1 MTTDELLPLF
11 PLDVVLFPGTKLPLH
26 IFEPRYRL
34 LIGEAIEGHSE
45 FGIILV
51 RESKLAPF
59 GCTAMV
65 ERVTKRHD
73 DGRFDI
79 DTRGRRR
86 FQALEL
92 NTSLPYLQ
100 ARVEYFD
107 DDVRASVDR
116 AQVEKIEDLARRLA
130 GLVGIDEPQ
139 PLDPSLPQPSF
150 HIAHA
155 LPLDPDFKQ
164 RLLARRSEKE
174 RLDDLLGG
182 LPELIE
188 HVESTQRRKLMIGT
202 NEHVPSHG

>member
-11 PLDVVLFPGTKLPLH
+11 PLDVVLFPGTQLSLH

-34 LIGEAIEGHSE
+34 LIREAIEGYSE
-45 FGIILV
+45 FGVILM

-59 GCTAMV
+59 GCTAIV
-65 ERVTKRHD
+65 ERVTKRHE

-92 NTSLPYLQ
+92 NTSLPYLR
-100 ARVEYFD
+100 ARVKYFHD
-107 DDVRASVDR
+107 DARTSVDR
-116 AQVEKIEDLARRLA
+116 VQVEQIEELARRVA
-130 GLVGIDEPQ
+130 ALVGVSEAE
-139 PLDPSLPQPSF
+139 PLDPTLAEPSF

-155 LPLDPDFKQ
+155 LPLDHDFKQ

-188 HVESTQRRKLMIGT
+188 HVESTQRDKPVVGT
-202 NEHVPSHG
+202 NGHVPSY

>member
-11 PLDVVLFPGTKLPLH
+11 PLEVVLFPGTKLPLR

-34 LIGEAIEGHSE
+34 LIGEALESHSE
-45 FGIILV
+45 FGIILS

-73 DGRFDI
+73 DRRFDI

-92 NTSLPYLQ
+92 NTTLPYLQ

-107 DDVRASVDR
+107 DAVAAAVDR
-116 AQVEKIEDLARRLA
+116 GRVKQIEGLARRLA
-130 GLVGIDEPQ
+130 GLLGVSEPE
-139 PLDPSLPQPSF
+139 PLDPSLAQPSF

-155 LPLDPDFKQ
+155 LPLDLDFKQ

-174 RLDDLLGG
+174 RLDDLLGS

-188 HVESTQRRKLMIGT
+188 HVESTQRDKPVVGT
-202 NEHVPSHG
+202 NGHVPSY

>member
-1 MTTDELLPLF
+1 MTTDQLLPLF
-11 PLDVVLFPGTKLPLH
+11 PLEVVLFPGTKLPLH

-34 LIGEAIEGHSE
+34 LIGEALEGHSE
-45 FGIILV
+45 FGIILA

-92 NTSLPYLQ
+92 NTSLPYPQ

-107 DDVRASVDR
+107 DAVRASVDR
-116 AQVEKIEDLARRLA
+116 AQVEQIEELARRLA
-130 GLVGIDEPQ
+130 ALLGVSEPE

-155 LPLDPDFKQ
+155 LPLDLDFKQ

-174 RLDDLLGG
+174 RLDDLLRG
-182 LPELIE
+182 LPELIV
-188 HVESTQRRKLMIGT
+188 HVESPQRSKPMIGT
-202 NEHVPSHG
+202 NGHVPSH

>member
-11 PLDVVLFPGTKLPLH
+11 PLEVVLFPGTKLPLH

-34 LIGEAIEGHSE
+34 MIGEAVEGHSE
-45 FGIILV
+45 FGIILI

-59 GCTAMV
+59 GCTAIV

-92 NTSLPYLQ
+92 NTSLAYLQ

-107 DDVRASVDR
+107 DTARSAVDR
-116 AQVEKIEDLARRLA
+116 EQVEQIEDLARRLA
-130 GLVGIDEPQ
+130 TLIGASEPE

-155 LPLDPDFKQ
+155 LPLDLDFKQ
-164 RLLARRSEKE
+164 RLLAKRSEKE

-182 LPELIE
+182 LSELIE
-188 HVESTQRRKLMIGT
+188 HVGSTQRTRPLAAT
-202 NEHVPSHG
+202 NGHARSH

>member
-11 PLDVVLFPGTKLPLH
+11 PLEVVLFPGTELPLH

-34 LIGEAIEGHSE
+34 LIGEALEGHSE
-45 FGIILV
+45 FGIILA

-79 DTRGRRR
+79 ETRGRRR

-92 NTSLPYLQ
+92 NTNLPYLR

-107 DDVRASVDR
+107 DAVAGSFDR
-116 AQVEKIEDLARRLA
+116 AQVEQIEELARRLA
-130 GLVGIDEPQ
+130 ALVGVSEPE
-139 PLDPSLPQPSF
+139 PMDRSLPQPSF

-155 LPLDPDFKQ
+155 LPLDLDFKQ
-164 RLLARRSEKE
+164 RLLATRSEKE
-174 RLDDLLGG
+174 RLDDLLSG

-188 HVESTQRRKLMIGT
+188 HVASTQSNKPVTGT
-202 NEHVPSHG
+202 NGHVPSR

>member
-11 PLDVVLFPGTKLPLH
+11 PLEVVLFPGTKLPLH

-34 LIGEAIEGHSE
+34 LIGEALENHSE
-45 FGIILV
+45 FGIILS
-51 RESKLAPF
+51 RESKLAAF

-65 ERVTKRHD
+65 ERITKRHD

-86 FQALEL
+86 FQVLEL
-92 NTSLPYLQ
+92 NTRLPYLQ

-107 DDVRASVDR
+107 DAVKAAVDR
-116 AQVEKIEDLARRLA
+116 AQVKEVEGLARRLA
-130 GLVGIDEPQ
+130 ALVGVSEPE

-155 LPLDPDFKQ
+155 LPLDIHFKQ

-188 HVESTQRRKLMIGT
+188 HVESAQRAKPVIGT
-202 NEHVPSHG
+202 NGHVPSH